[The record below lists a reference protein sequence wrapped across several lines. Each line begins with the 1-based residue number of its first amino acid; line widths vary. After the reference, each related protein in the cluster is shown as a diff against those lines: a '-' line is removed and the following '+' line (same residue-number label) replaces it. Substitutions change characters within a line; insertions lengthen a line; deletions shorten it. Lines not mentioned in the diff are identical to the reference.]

1 MNLFLHCLHF
11 SHLQSTLHLMR
22 CIYWNVF
29 FHCSK
34 QFLNSS
40 VFMSFSASAV
50 FCFTSFMWAKRFP
63 LRTFFFNLEKQKPA
77 ALGEIRWVGRVGHR
91 GHGIFWSKT
100 AEHSA
105 PCGQVRSINH
115 PSWNGQMLWKSLQ
128 KTFTEAE
135 RSLSQQFQL
144 VHWHRWVPRTLT

>member
-1 MNLFLHCLHF
+1 MHSYMFKF
-11 SHLQSTLHLMR
+11 SHLPSALHLMQDTH
-22 CIYWNVF
+22 WDF
-29 FHCSK
+29 FFTAQDNFGTE
-34 QFLNSS
+34 QFWCLL
-40 VFMSFSASAV
+40 VLLL
-50 FCFTSFMWAKRFP
+50 FCFTSSKTAKRFP
-63 LRTFFFNLEKQKPA
+63 LRTFFFNLAKQKPA